1 MEKLEAE
8 RKAKIAAD
16 HEEMA
21 KLIDA
26 RLEEYDGKLTSM
38 SEEIYK
44 EKKDPKESVD
54 EAFKKLMREEGP
66 KAPSGGSAKP
76 AEKKDGPQ
84 KLVTK
89 AGDAAKKAAPAKP
102 EEKKK

>member
-1 MEKLEAE
+1 
-8 RKAKIAAD
+8 
-16 HEEMA
+16 MA

-26 RLEEYDGKLTSM
+26 RLEEYDGKLTTL

-66 KAPSGGSAKP
+66 KAPTGDGKAAKP
-76 AEKKDGPQ
+76 VEKKDGPQ
-84 KLVTK
+84 KLEAKVEAK
-89 AGDAAKKAAPAKP
+89 AGDAKKAEPKKP

>member
-26 RLEEYDGKLTSM
+26 RLEDYDGKLTSI

-66 KAPSGGSAKP
+66 KPSTGGSGKP
-76 AEKKDGPQ
+76 AEKKDGAQ
-84 KLVTK
+84 KLVAK
-89 AGDAAKKAAPAKP
+89 AGDAAKKAAPAK
-102 EEKKK
+102 